1 MAKRFSAVT
10 VLLLAGSLLLA
21 QEAPRLTAVEPGSG
35 KPGDTATATGEN
47 LAKSRVVAVYLSD
60 AKSDY
65 KVRVLEQTPEKIVF
79 RVPSVKAASYNL
91 SLQVRSNIYI
101 QPVLFKVE

>member
-1 MAKRFSAVT
+1 MVKRFSAVT
-10 VLLLAGSLLLA
+10 VLLLAVSLLLA

-47 LAKSRVVAVYLSD
+47 LDKSKVVAVFLSD